1 MASVPSLCDILI
13 PLEKNSRSDGDAE
26 SSNTVLIQLRK
37 GHHERMRSPYTI
49 QKFYKFLKRAHCE
62 ENLEFFEKAHQFL
75 QLKQNR
81 SISEEKLLEVWN
93 KSLYIKYIAVDS
105 PKECN
110 FSQDTREIFEKCFA
124 NNEVPADVDV
134 LCAISHVM
142 GLLMDGYHRFVS
154 SVNEKKYSAT
164 YAHNDSATEQD
175 LKNESTTSFSSLGVE
190 DISEDRNSYLK
201 KPDINGLSTIIQETS
216 ANTTNESQ
224 CSDRTSRPS
233 ESSSSLN
240 TTSSTYKNTSTRNLQ
255 KPQNTGILNSGKGLL
270 QKLNFVKKRKSF
282 KQPSGVICSHYN
294 SNVQNRLKRT
304 KQSST
309 KIASSS
315 SVEAQISSS
324 SSPLPNKAI
333 GKNEKSVENG
343 FKKLNLH
350 DIS

>member
-37 GHHERMRSPYTI
+37 GHHKRMRSPYTI

-93 KSLYIKYIAVDS
+93 KSLFIKNIAVDS

-164 YAHNDSATEQD
+164 YAHNDSAMEQD
-175 LKNESTTSFSSLGVE
+175 LKNESTTSF
-190 DISEDRNSYLK
+190 R
-201 KPDINGLSTIIQETS
+201 
-216 ANTTNESQ
+216 
-224 CSDRTSRPS
+224 
-233 ESSSSLN
+233 
-240 TTSSTYKNTSTRNLQ
+240 
-255 KPQNTGILNSGKGLL
+255 
-270 QKLNFVKKRKSF
+270 
-282 KQPSGVICSHYN
+282 H
-294 SNVQNRLKRT
+294 
-304 KQSST
+304 
-309 KIASSS
+309 
-315 SVEAQISSS
+315 
-324 SSPLPNKAI
+324 
-333 GKNEKSVENG
+333 
-343 FKKLNLH
+343 
-350 DIS
+350 

>member
-1 MASVPSLCDILI
+1 
-13 PLEKNSRSDGDAE
+13 
-26 SSNTVLIQLRK
+26 
-37 GHHERMRSPYTI
+37 MRSPYTI

-62 ENLEFFEKAHQFL
+62 ENLEFFAKAHQFL

-93 KSLYIKYIAVDS
+93 KSLFIKNIAVDS

-164 YAHNDSATEQD
+164 YAHNDSAMEQD

-315 SVEAQISSS
+315 SVETQISSS